1 MAVNQVRFNGDDLI
15 NLRQDSVDEEKLTK
29 GDTAHKKSGVGIEGR
44 ADYYAVKDEVADIS
58 DEDYIPF
65 YDVSEKKKRK
75 SLFSSFISKIK
86 DYFVARQPENKDY
99 TIRNVADAL
108 EIKHHNII
116 ASKTN
121 NNVSSVVY
129 PTMESHLDKDGRI
142 FMRTESVVEPDGRIG
157 WYAYVRNYDEQGNRK
172 GQKGIKFYMDKQG
185 KLTYE
190 VADMDAFRE
199 AIHTL
204 DFKGTPIPDNAD
216 LNDYITAGSY
226 YVSDNG
232 KAATIANMPMGK
244 AWSGKLWVL
253 DTDSNNRVVQMYITN
268 WQGTG
273 HKVHICVRC
282 IDDDGTAQPWCEL
295 APSDAV
301 PNGGYAVATISGSA
315 VTASIDNF
323 SLVNGV
329 MVMIRVESGLPVNA
343 TLNISNTGAK
353 PIWYFR
359 NNPVRSADSIRI
371 ISGAHYITFM
381 YDSVNDVY
389 HIVSFDISSSVVG
402 QSYVAD
408 TSGYVVDNVYFDKNG
423 FVLKH
428 NVANGALMYNYYKN
442 GNWRGD
448 RRLIEEDQSL
458 IYRGVRIPANSNFND
473 YGSIGIYYVVNQA
486 DADTMTNIPDKRSG
500 KLIVMS
506 LTELSS
512 WNMQIYV
519 TNDADGIYRRRQANA
534 GVWHPWVRVANDSE
548 LITHYGQEIPDNA
561 DLNNYKTE
569 GVYNIT
575 SNNRANTILNIPSKL
590 AGKLTVMRIAGSS
603 YATQFYITYAL
614 NNSTDSFNVSQS
626 YNIFYRSYDNYNNDN
641 KWTGW
646 RQLTLDRDLS
656 ALMTATGKNLLPSWT
671 FSTHSYTN
679 NGITYTFNP
688 TTGEITAN
696 GTATK
701 DSACSL
707 AGATINPYDLPAG
720 EYILSGCPSGGSS
733 STYMLDLQLKFSNK
747 DGEKAFY
754 DFGESIRIKLDDYA
768 GSYTTQ
774 NYFIRIVKGTTVNN
788 KVFKP
793 MLRPAFSNDTYR
805 PNDSFHKGNL
815 YIGSCQTAGNVK
827 DKVAC
832 VDGYFK
838 LRKGVTVCV
847 KFVNSNTYNATND
860 NKISLNVNGTG
871 AYNIYY
877 NNAYPNGSSTTVFGF
892 ANRYITYIFDGGSW
906 VWLSQSHDNDTTYSP
921 QSLGSGYGTCSTPNS
936 TSEKAV
942 SLSGYNLVNGGYV
955 SVRFTNAVSANAT
968 MNINSRGAKSIY
980 YNNSAIGNNMIPA
993 GCTALFVYDGTR
1005 YHLLSTDF
1013 ASTSQMSYIQRSQV
1027 VWSSVLGNKY
1037 NTDSWTCNIHRQG
1050 RILIGNLEIATNQG
1064 ANTITFPSYNQTT
1077 DKVFVRFPN
1086 IAYAGYY
1093 ECIVTVGST
1102 TYPAFISSNSTMGS
1116 VITLRTNLTI
1126 TNNSSIRVTFFAF
1139 LK

>member
-44 ADYYAVKDEVADIS
+44 ADYYAVKDEEADIS
-58 DEDYIPF
+58 GEDYIPF

-86 DYFVARQPENKDY
+86 DYFVARQPENKEY

-108 EIKHHNII
+108 EIKHHNVI

-121 NNVSSVVY
+121 NNVSSVIY

-142 FMRTESVVEPDGRIG
+142 FMRTESIVEPNGRIG

-226 YVSDNG
+226 YISDNG

-253 DTDSNNRVVQMYITN
+253 DTDSSNRVVQMYITN

-295 APSDAV
+295 ASSDAV

-329 MVMIRVESGLPVNA
+329 MVMIRVENALPVNA

-353 PIWYFR
+353 PIWYYH
-359 NNPVRSADSIRI
+359 NSPVRVNDGARL
-371 ISGAHYITFM
+371 SGVHYITLM
-381 YDSVNDVY
+381 YDSVNAVY
-389 HIVSFDISSSVVG
+389 HVVSLDIPSTIG
-402 QSYVAD
+402 TQNYVAD
-408 TSGYVVDNVYFDKNG
+408 TSGYIVDNVFLGNNG
-423 FVLKH
+423 FQLKH
-428 NVANGALMYNYYKN
+428 NVANGALMYNYFKN

-448 RRLIEEDQSL
+448 KRLVEQDQSL
-458 IYRGVRIPANSNFND
+458 VY
-473 YGSIGIYYVVNQA
+473 
-486 DADTMTNIPDKRSG
+486 
-500 KLIVMS
+500 
-506 LTELSS
+506 
-512 WNMQIYV
+512 
-519 TNDADGIYRRRQANA
+519 
-534 GVWHPWVRVANDSE
+534 
-548 LITHYGQEIPDNA
+548 YGQEIPDNA

-569 GVYNIT
+569 GIYNVA
-575 SNNRANTILNIPSKL
+575 SNNRANTILNIPTKL

-603 YATQFYITYAL
+603 YAIQTYIAYFAD
-614 NNSTDSFNVSQS
+614 NSTDSFTVSQN
-626 YNIFYRSYDNYNNDN
+626 YDIFYRSYDNYNGNN

-656 ALMTATGKNLLPSWT
+656 ALMTATGKNLLPSW
-671 FSTHSYTN
+671 SYSVHSNTN

-688 TTGEITAN
+688 VTGEITAN
-696 GTATK
+696 GTATEN
-701 DSACSL
+701 SMCTL

-733 STYMLDLQLKFSNK
+733 STYMLDLQVKFSYK

-754 DFGESIRIKLDDYA
+754 DFGEGIKIKIDDYA

-805 PNDSFHKGNL
+805 PNDSFYKGNI
-815 YIGSCQTAGNVK
+815 YIGACPTAGDVK
-827 DKVAC
+827 DKVAT

-892 ANRYITYIFDGGSW
+892 SNRYTTYVFDGGSW

-921 QSLGSGYGTCSTPNS
+921 QSLGSGYGTCSTASS

-955 SVRFTNAVSANAT
+955 SVRFTNAVTRNST
-968 MNINSRGAKSIY
+968 MNINSRGAKPIY
-980 YNNSAIGNNMIPA
+980 YNNSAIGNNIILA
-993 GCTALFVYDGTR
+993 GCTALFIYDGTR
-1005 YHLLSTDF
+1005 YHLLSTDY
-1013 ASTSQMSYIQRSQV
+1013 ASTSQTNYIQRDQV

-1037 NTDSWTCNIHRQG
+1037 NTDSWSCNINRQG
-1050 RILIGNLEIATNQG
+1050 RILIGNFEIATNQG
-1064 ANTITFPSYNQTT
+1064 ANTITFPSYNQTN
-1077 DKVFVRFPN
+1077 DKVFIHFPN

-1126 TNNSSIRVTFFAF
+1126 TNNSNIKVSFFAF
-1139 LK
+1139 LQ

>member
-75 SLFSSFISKIK
+75 SLFSSFVSKIR
-86 DYFVARQPENKDY
+86 DYFVARQPDNKGY
-99 TIRNVADAL
+99 TIRNVSDAL
-108 EIKHHNII
+108 EIKHHNVI
-116 ASKTN
+116 ASKAN
-121 NNVSSVVY
+121 NNVSSVIY

-142 FMRTESVVEPDGRIG
+142 FMRTESIVEPDGRIG

-185 KLTYE
+185 NLTYE

-226 YVSDNG
+226 HVSDNG

-253 DTDSNNRVVQMYITN
+253 DTDSSNRVVQMYITN

-273 HKVHICVRC
+273 HKVHVCVRC

-329 MVMIRVESGLPVNA
+329 MVMIRVESALPVNA

-353 PIWYFR
+353 PIWYYH
-359 NNPVRSADSIRI
+359 NSPVRVNDGARL
-371 ISGAHYITFM
+371 SGVHYITLM
-381 YDSVNDVY
+381 YDSVNAVY
-389 HIVSFDISSSVVG
+389 HVVSLDIPSTIG
-402 QSYVAD
+402 TQNYVAD
-408 TSGYVVDNVYFDKNG
+408 TSGYIVDNVFFGNNG
-423 FVLKH
+423 FQLKH
-428 NVANGALMYNYYKN
+428 NIANGALMYNYVKN

-448 RRLIEEDQSL
+448 RRLVEQDQSL
-458 IYRGVRIPANSNFND
+458 VY
-473 YGSIGIYYVVNQA
+473 
-486 DADTMTNIPDKRSG
+486 
-500 KLIVMS
+500 
-506 LTELSS
+506 
-512 WNMQIYV
+512 
-519 TNDADGIYRRRQANA
+519 
-534 GVWHPWVRVANDSE
+534 
-548 LITHYGQEIPDNA
+548 YGQEIPDNA

-569 GVYNIT
+569 GIYNVA
-575 SNNRANTILNIPSKL
+575 SNNRANTILNIPTKL
-590 AGKLTVMRIAGSS
+590 AGKLTVMRVASSNYAIQTYIA
-603 YATQFYITYAL
+603 YFAD
-614 NNSTDSFNVSQS
+614 NSTDSFTVSQS
-626 YNIFYRSYDNYNNDN
+626 YNIFYRSYDNYNNQN

-656 ALMTATGKNLLPSWT
+656 ALMTATGKNLLPSWSY
-671 FSTHSYTN
+671 STHSNTN

-696 GTATK
+696 GTATEN
-701 DSACSL
+701 SMCTL

-733 STYMLDLQLKFSNK
+733 STYMLDLQVKFSYK

-754 DFGESIRIKLDDYA
+754 DFGEGIRIKLDDYA

-788 KVFKP
+788 KIFKP

-805 PNDSFHKGNL
+805 PNDSFYKGNL
-815 YIGSCQTAGNVK
+815 FIGACETAADVK
-827 DKVAC
+827 DKIAT

-847 KFVNSNTYNATND
+847 KFKNSNSYSATSE
-860 NKISLNVNGTG
+860 NKVTLNVNGTG
-871 AYNIYY
+871 AYNIYF
-877 NNAYPNGSSTTVFGF
+877 NNGNPTGTNRTAFGF
-892 ANRYITYIFDGGSW
+892 SNRFVTYVFDGGSW
-906 VWLSQSHDNDTTYSP
+906 VWQSHGSDDNTTYTP
-921 QSLGSGYGTCSTPNS
+921 QSLGFGYGTCSTAEA
-936 TSEKAV
+936 TAAKV
-942 SLSGYNLVNGGYV
+942 VTLSGYNLVTNGYV
-955 SVRFTNAVSANAT
+955 SVKFTNAVPANAT
-968 MNINSRGAKSIY
+968 MNINSRGAKNIWHRGANIKAY
-980 YNNSAIGNNMIPA
+980 AIHA
-993 GCTALFVYDGTR
+993 GDLATFIYDGTR
-1005 YHLLSTDF
+1005 YHLIGVDRDNALDISYFYNNSAGTPNYATRDSNVLLTQFTYNRRGDIIQVSCQMKF
-1013 ASTSQMSYIQRSQV
+1013 AASKTYSDGA
-1027 VWSSVLGNKY
+1027 VLFDG
-1037 NTDSWTCNIHRQG
+1037 
-1050 RILIGNLEIATNQG
+1050 LPEIAGGWVDVESKGVSFWYSITGLHCRTSLSVN
-1064 ANTITFPSYNQTT
+1064 ANT
-1077 DKVFVRFPN
+1077 VFYMGFTY
-1086 IAYAGYY
+1086 IA
-1093 ECIVTVGST
+1093 
-1102 TYPAFISSNSTMGS
+1102 
-1116 VITLRTNLTI
+1116 R
-1126 TNNSSIRVTFFAF
+1126 
-1139 LK
+1139 

>member
-86 DYFVARQPENKDY
+86 DYFVARQPDDKGY

-108 EIKHHNII
+108 EIKHHNVI

-121 NNVSSVVY
+121 NNVSSVIY

-142 FMRTESVVEPDGRIG
+142 FMRTESIVEPDGRIG
-157 WYAYVRNYDEQGNRK
+157 WFAYVRNYDEQGNRK

-190 VADMDAFRE
+190 IGDMDAFRE

-216 LNDYITAGSY
+216 LNDYVTAGSY

-232 KAATIANMPMGK
+232 KAATIANMPMDK

-253 DTDSNNRVVQMYITN
+253 DTDSSNRVVQMYITN

-273 HKVHICVRC
+273 HKVHVCVRC

-329 MVMIRVESGLPVNA
+329 MVMIRVESALPVNA
-343 TLNISNTGAK
+343 TLNINNTGAK
-353 PIWYFR
+353 PIWYYH
-359 NNPVRSADSIRI
+359 NNTIRVND
-371 ISGAHYITFM
+371 GLRLRGVHYITLM
-381 YDSVNDVY
+381 YDSINDVY
-389 HIVSFDISSSVVG
+389 HVVSFDVSSSVAG
-402 QSYVAD
+402 QNYVAD
-408 TSGYVVDNVYFDKNG
+408 TSGYVVDNVFFGNNG
-423 FVLKH
+423 FQLKH
-428 NVANGALMYNYYKN
+428 NVANGALMYNYVKN

-448 RRLIEEDQSL
+448 KRLVEQDQSL
-458 IYRGVRIPANSNFND
+458 VY
-473 YGSIGIYYVVNQA
+473 
-486 DADTMTNIPDKRSG
+486 
-500 KLIVMS
+500 
-506 LTELSS
+506 
-512 WNMQIYV
+512 
-519 TNDADGIYRRRQANA
+519 
-534 GVWHPWVRVANDSE
+534 
-548 LITHYGQEIPDNA
+548 YGQEIPDNA

-569 GVYNIT
+569 GIYNVA
-575 SNNRANTILNIPSKL
+575 SNNRANTILNIPTKL
-590 AGKLTVMRIAGSS
+590 AGKLTVMRVADSS

-614 NNSTDSFNVSQS
+614 NHSSDSFNVSQS
-626 YNIFYRSYDNYNNDN
+626 YNIFFRSYDNYNIQN
-641 KWTGW
+641 KWTEW
-646 RQLTLDRDLS
+646 RQLSLDRDLS
-656 ALMTATGKNLLPSWT
+656 ALMTATGKNLLPSW
-671 FSTHSYTN
+671 SYGTHSNVN
-679 NGITYTFNP
+679 NGIAYTFNP
-688 TTGEITAN
+688 TTGEITVN
-696 GTATK
+696 GTATA
-701 DSACSL
+701 DSSCVL
-707 AGATINPYDLPAG
+707 AGHSINTYDLPAG

-733 STYMLDLQLKFSNK
+733 STYMLDLQLKFSYK
-747 DGEKAFY
+747 DGESAFY
-754 DFGESIRIKLDDYA
+754 DYGEGKKIKLEDYA

-805 PNDSFHKGNL
+805 PNDTFYKGNI
-815 YIGSCQTAGNVK
+815 YIGACETAADVK
-827 DKVAC
+827 DKVAT

-847 KFVNSNTYNATND
+847 KFKNSNSYSATSE
-860 NKISLNVNGTG
+860 NKVTLNVNGTG

-877 NNAYPNGSSTTVFGF
+877 NNAYPTGTNNTAFGYS
-892 ANRYITYIFDGGSW
+892 NRYVTYVFDGGSW
-906 VWLSQSHDNDTTYSP
+906 VWQSHGSDDNTTYTP
-921 QSLGSGYGTCSTPNS
+921 QSLGSGYGTCSTAEA
-936 TSEKAV
+936 TSAKV
-942 SLSGYNLVNGGYV
+942 VTLSGYNLVTNGYV
-955 SVRFTNAVSANAT
+955 SVKFTNAVPANAT
-968 MNINSRGAKSIY
+968 MNINSKGAKNIWHRGANIKAY
-980 YNNSAIGNNMIPA
+980 AIHA
-993 GCTALFVYDGTR
+993 GDLATFIYDGTR
-1005 YHLLSTDF
+1005 YHLIGVDRDNALDISYFYDNAAGTPNYATRDSNVLLTQLTYVRRGDIVQVTCIMKFSASKTYSGGAVLFGGLPANPNGWVNVEAGGVSFWYSYTGLHCRKSLSVT
-1013 ASTSQMSYIQRSQV
+1013 
-1027 VWSSVLGNKY
+1027 
-1037 NTDSWTCNIHRQG
+1037 
-1050 RILIGNLEIATNQG
+1050 
-1064 ANTITFPSYNQTT
+1064 ANTTFYIGFT
-1077 DKVFVRFPN
+1077 F
-1086 IAYAGYY
+1086 IA
-1093 ECIVTVGST
+1093 
-1102 TYPAFISSNSTMGS
+1102 
-1116 VITLRTNLTI
+1116 R
-1126 TNNSSIRVTFFAF
+1126 
-1139 LK
+1139 

>member
-29 GDTAHKKSGVGIEGR
+29 GDTAHKKSGVGIEGK
-44 ADYYAVKDEVADIS
+44 ADYYAVKDEVAGIS
-58 DEDYIPF
+58 GEDYIPF

-75 SLFSSFISKIK
+75 SLFSSFISKVK
-86 DYFVARQPENKDY
+86 DYFVARQPDNKGY

-108 EIKHHNII
+108 EIKHHNVI

-121 NNVSSVVY
+121 NNVSSVIY

-226 YVSDNG
+226 YISDNG

-253 DTDSNNRVVQMYITN
+253 DTDSSNRVVQMYITN

-329 MVMIRVESGLPVNA
+329 MVMIRVENALPVNA

-353 PIWYFR
+353 PIWYYR
-359 NNPVRSADSIRI
+359 NNPVRSGDNIRI
-371 ISGAHYITFM
+371 ITGVHYITLM

-389 HIVSFDISSSVVG
+389 HVVSFDISSSVTG
-402 QSYVAD
+402 QNYVAN
-408 TSGYVVDNVYFDKNG
+408 TSGYVVDNVFFDNNG

-428 NVANGALMYNYYKN
+428 NIANGALMYNYYKN

-448 RRLIEEDQSL
+448 KRLIEEDQSL

-486 DADTMTNIPDKRSG
+486 DADSMTNIPEKKSG
-500 KLIVMS
+500 KLIVMT
-506 LTELSS
+506 LTETSS

-519 TNDADGIYRRRQANA
+519 TNNADSIYRRRQNNA
-534 GVWHPWVRVANDSE
+534 GTWNPWVRVANDR
-548 LITHYGQEIPDNA
+548 D
-561 DLNNYKTE
+561 
-569 GVYNIT
+569 
-575 SNNRANTILNIPSKL
+575 
-590 AGKLTVMRIAGSS
+590 SS
-603 YATQFYITYAL
+603 
-614 NNSTDSFNVSQS
+614 S
-626 YNIFYRSYDNYNNDN
+626 
-641 KWTGW
+641 
-646 RQLTLDRDLS
+646 
-656 ALMTATGKNLLPSWT
+656 LMTATGKNLLPSW
-671 FSTHSYTN
+671 SYGYPSHTT
-679 NGITYTFNP
+679 NGITFTFNP
-688 TTGEITAN
+688 ATGEITVN
-696 GTATK
+696 GTAT
-701 DSACSL
+701 DLAHCVL
-707 AGATINPYDLPAG
+707 AGSTMNPYDLPEG
-720 EYILSGCPSGGSS
+720 EYTLSGCPSGGSAS
-733 STYMLDLQLKFSNK
+733 SYMLKLQAASSPNSSILNFDDYGNSVRFVINEHVSSYPNI
-747 DGEKAFY
+747 GTNY
-754 DFGESIRIKLDDYA
+754 YIRIAK
-768 GSYTTQ
+768 GYTA
-774 NYFIRIVKGTTVNN
+774 NN
-788 KVFKP
+788 LVFKP
-793 MLRPAFSNDTYR
+793 MLRPAFSSDTYV

-815 YIGSCQTAGNVK
+815 YIGNCYTAGDVK
-827 DKVAC
+827 DKVAT

-847 KFVNSNTYNATND
+847 KFVNSNTYSATSE
-860 NKISLNVNGTG
+860 NKVTLNVNGTG
-871 AYNIYY
+871 AYNIYF
-877 NNAYPNGSSTTVFGF
+877 NNGNPTGTNRTAFGYS
-892 ANRYITYIFDGGSW
+892 NRFVTYVFDGGSW
-906 VWLSQSHDNDTTYSP
+906 VWQSHGSDDNTTYTP
-921 QSLGSGYGTCSTPNS
+921 QSLGFGYGTCSTAEA
-936 TSEKAV
+936 TAAKV
-942 SLSGYNLVNGGYV
+942 VTLSGYNLVTNGYV
-955 SVRFTNAVSANAT
+955 SVKFTNAVPANAT
-968 MNINSRGAKSIY
+968 MNINSKGAKNIWHRGANIKAY
-980 YNNSAIGNNMIPA
+980 AIKA
-993 GCTALFVYDGTR
+993 GDLATFIYDGTR
-1005 YHLLSTDF
+1005 YHLIGVDRDNALDISYSYDNSAGTPNYATRDSNVLLTQLTYVRRGDIVQVACVMKFSASKTYSGGAVLFGGLPANPNGWVNVEAGGVSFWYSSTGLHCRHSLSVT
-1013 ASTSQMSYIQRSQV
+1013 
-1027 VWSSVLGNKY
+1027 
-1037 NTDSWTCNIHRQG
+1037 
-1050 RILIGNLEIATNQG
+1050 
-1064 ANTITFPSYNQTT
+1064 ANTTFYIGFT
-1077 DKVFVRFPN
+1077 F
-1086 IAYAGYY
+1086 IA
-1093 ECIVTVGST
+1093 
-1102 TYPAFISSNSTMGS
+1102 
-1116 VITLRTNLTI
+1116 R
-1126 TNNSSIRVTFFAF
+1126 
-1139 LK
+1139 

>member
-58 DEDYIPF
+58 GEDYIPF

-75 SLFSSFISKIK
+75 SLFSSFISKVK
-86 DYFVARQPENKDY
+86 DYFVARQPDNKGY
-99 TIRNVADAL
+99 TIRNVSDAL
-108 EIKHHNII
+108 EIKHHNID

-121 NNVSSVVY
+121 NNVSSVIY

-142 FMRTESVVEPDGRIG
+142 FMRTESIVEPSGRIG

-185 KLTYE
+185 NLTYE

-199 AIHTL
+199 AIRTL
-204 DFKGTPIPDNAD
+204 DNRGTPIPDNAD

-226 YVSDNG
+226 YISDNG

-253 DTDSNNRVVQMYITN
+253 DTDSSNRVVQMYITN

-295 APSDAV
+295 APSDTV

-329 MVMIRVESGLPVNA
+329 MVMIRVESALPVNA
-343 TLNISNTGAK
+343 TLNINSTGAK
-353 PIWYFR
+353 PIWYYH
-359 NNPVRSADSIRI
+359 NNPVRVNDGLRL
-371 ISGAHYITFM
+371 GGVHYITLM
-381 YDSVNDVY
+381 YDSINDAY
-389 HIVSFDISSSVVG
+389 HVVSFDISSNVAG
-402 QSYVAD
+402 QNYVAD
-408 TSGYVVDNVYFDKNG
+408 TSGYVVDNVFFGNNG
-423 FVLKH
+423 FQLKH
-428 NVANGALMYNYYKN
+428 NVANGALMYNYVKN

-473 YGSIGIYYVVNQA
+473 YGSIGIYYVLNQA

-519 TNDADGIYRRRQANA
+519 TNNADGIYRRRQANA
-534 GVWHPWVRVANDSE
+534 GAWQPWVRVANDR
-548 LITHYGQEIPDNA
+548 D
-561 DLNNYKTE
+561 
-569 GVYNIT
+569 
-575 SNNRANTILNIPSKL
+575 
-590 AGKLTVMRIAGSS
+590 SS
-603 YATQFYITYAL
+603 
-614 NNSTDSFNVSQS
+614 S
-626 YNIFYRSYDNYNNDN
+626 
-641 KWTGW
+641 
-646 RQLTLDRDLS
+646 
-656 ALMTATGKNLLPSWT
+656 LMTATGKNLLPSW
-671 FSTHSYTN
+671 SYGYPSHAT
-679 NGITYTFNP
+679 NGITFTFKP
-688 TTGEITAN
+688 ATGEITVN
-696 GTATK
+696 GTAT
-701 DSACSL
+701 DLAHCVL
-707 AGATINPYDLPAG
+707 AGSTMNPYDLPEG
-720 EYILSGCPSGGSS
+720 EYILSGCPSGGSAS
-733 STYMLDLQLKFSNK
+733 SYMLKLQAASSPNSSILNFDDYGNSVRFVINEHVSSYPNI
-747 DGEKAFY
+747 GTNY
-754 DFGESIRIKLDDYA
+754 YIRIAK
-768 GSYTTQ
+768 GYTA
-774 NYFIRIVKGTTVNN
+774 NN
-788 KVFKP
+788 LVFKP
-793 MLRPAFSNDTYR
+793 MLRPAFSSDTYV
-805 PNDSFHKGNL
+805 PNDSFYKGNL
-815 YIGSCQTAGNVK
+815 YIGNCYTAGDVK
-827 DKVAC
+827 DKVAT

-847 KFVNSNTYNATND
+847 KFKNSNTYNATND
-860 NKISLNVNGTG
+860 NKITLNVNGTG

-877 NNAYPNGSSTTVFGF
+877 NNASPNGSSTTVFGF
-892 ANRYITYIFDGGSW
+892 SNRYITYVFDGGSW
-906 VWLSQSHDNDTTYSP
+906 VWQSQSHDNDTTYSP
-921 QSLGSGYGTCSTPNS
+921 QSLGSGYGTCSTPTS

-955 SVRFTNAVSANAT
+955 SVRFTNTVSANAT

-1005 YHLLSTDF
+1005 YHLLSTDYG
-1013 ASTSQMSYIQRSQV
+1013 SVSQKYYIQRDQV

-1037 NTDSWTCNIHRQG
+1037 NTGSWSCGIQRQG
-1050 RILIGNLEIATNQG
+1050 RIVIGSMEIATNQG
-1064 ANTITFPSYNQTT
+1064 ANTITFPSYNGGN
-1077 DKVFVRFPN
+1077 DKVFIHFPS
-1086 IAYAGYY
+1086 IPLAGYY
-1093 ECIVTVGST
+1093 ECIVTVGAT
-1102 TYPAFISSNSTMGS
+1102 TYPAFISTDSTMGT
-1116 VITLRTNLTI
+1116 VIALRTNLTI
-1126 TNNSSIRVTFFAF
+1126 TNNSNIKVSFFAF
-1139 LK
+1139 LN

>member
-29 GDTAHKKSGVGIEGR
+29 GDTAHKKSGVGIEGK

-86 DYFVARQPENKDY
+86 DSFVARQPDNKGY
-99 TIRNVADAL
+99 TIRNVSDAL
-108 EIKHHNII
+108 EIRHHNVD

-121 NNVSSVVY
+121 NNVSSVIY

-142 FMRTESVVEPDGRIG
+142 FMRTESIVEPNGRIG
-157 WYAYVRNYDEQGNRK
+157 WHAYVRNYDEQGNRL
-172 GQKGIKFYMDKQG
+172 GQKGIKFFMDKQG

-204 DFKGTPIPDNAD
+204 DFKGTSIPNNAD
-216 LNDYITAGSY
+216 LNDYVTAGSY

-253 DTDSNNRVVQMYITN
+253 DTDSSNRVVQMYITN

-273 HKVHICVRC
+273 HKAHVCVRC
-282 IDDDGTAQPWCEL
+282 IDDDGIAQPWCEL
-295 APSDAV
+295 APTDTV
-301 PNGGYAVATISGSA
+301 PNGGYTTATISGSA

-329 MVMIRVESGLPVNA
+329 TVMIRVEGALPVNA
-343 TLNISNTGAK
+343 TLNINNTGAK
-353 PIWYFR
+353 PIWYYR
-359 NNPVRSADSIRI
+359 NNPVRSGDIIRI
-371 ISGAHYITFM
+371 LTGVHYITLM
-381 YDSVNDVY
+381 YDSVNGVY
-389 HIVSFDISSSVVG
+389 HVVSFDISSSVTG
-402 QSYVAD
+402 QNYVAD
-408 TSGYVVDNVYFDKNG
+408 TSGYVVDNVFFDNNG

-458 IYRGVRIPANSNFND
+458 IYRGVRIPANSNFNN
-473 YGSIGIYYVVNQA
+473 YGSIGIYYVLNQA

-500 KLIVMS
+500 KLIVMT
-506 LTELSS
+506 LTETSS

-519 TNDADGIYRRRQANA
+519 TNNADGIYRRRQANA
-534 GVWHPWVRVANDSE
+534 GVWQPWVRVANDSE

-569 GVYNIT
+569 GVYNIAT
-575 SNNRANTILNIPSKL
+575 NDRANTILNIPTKL
-590 AGKLTVMRIAGSS
+590 AGKLTVMRIAGSL
-603 YATQFYITYAL
+603 YASQFYIVYDA
-614 NNSTDSFNVSQS
+614 NNPNDSFTASRS
-626 YNIFYRSYDNYNNDN
+626 YNIFYRTYDNYNNDN
-641 KWTGW
+641 RWTTW

-656 ALMTATGKNLLPSWT
+656 ALMTATGKNLLPSW
-671 FSTHSYTN
+671 SYSVHSIVS

-696 GTATK
+696 GTATA
-701 DSACSL
+701 DSSCTL
-707 AGATINPYDLPAG
+707 AGASAIMNPYDLPAG

-733 STYMLDLQLKFSNK
+733 STYMLNLQLKFSYK
-747 DGEKAFY
+747 DGEKAFCDY
-754 DFGESIRIKLDDYA
+754 GEGIRIKLDDYA

-774 NYFIRIVKGTTVNN
+774 NYFIKIVKGTTVNN

-805 PNDSFHKGNL
+805 PNDSSHKGNL
-815 YIGSCQTAGNVK
+815 YIGSCETAGDVK
-827 DKVAC
+827 DKVAT

-847 KFVNSNTYNATND
+847 KFVNSNTYNATSD
-860 NKISLNVNGTG
+860 NKVTLNVNGTG

-877 NNAYPNGSSTTVFGF
+877 NNGYPTGTSNNAFGY
-892 ANRYITYIFDGGSW
+892 ANRCVTYVFDGGSW
-906 VWLSQSHDNDTTYSP
+906 VWQSHGTDNNTTYTP
-921 QSLGSGYGTCSTPNS
+921 QSLGFGYGTCSTAEA
-936 TSEKAV
+936 TVAKV
-942 SLSGYNLVNGGYV
+942 VTLSGYSLVTNGYV
-955 SVRFTNAVSANAT
+955 SVKFTNAVPANAT
-968 MNINSRGAKSIY
+968 MNINSRGAKNIWHRGANIKAY
-980 YNNSAIGNNMIPA
+980 AIHA
-993 GCTALFVYDGTR
+993 GDLATFIYDGTR
-1005 YHLLSTDF
+1005 YHLIGVDRDNALDISYEYNNAAGTPNYATRDSNVLLTQLTYVRRGDIVQVACVMKFSAAKTYSGGAVLFSGLPANPSGWVNVEASGVSFWYSSTGLHCRNSLSVT
-1013 ASTSQMSYIQRSQV
+1013 
-1027 VWSSVLGNKY
+1027 
-1037 NTDSWTCNIHRQG
+1037 
-1050 RILIGNLEIATNQG
+1050 
-1064 ANTITFPSYNQTT
+1064 ANTTFYIGFT
-1077 DKVFVRFPN
+1077 F
-1086 IAYAGYY
+1086 IA
-1093 ECIVTVGST
+1093 
-1102 TYPAFISSNSTMGS
+1102 
-1116 VITLRTNLTI
+1116 R
-1126 TNNSSIRVTFFAF
+1126 
-1139 LK
+1139 

>member
-1 MAVNQVRFNGDDLI
+1 MAVNQVRFNGNDLI

-44 ADYYAVKDEVADIS
+44 ADYYAVKDEEADIS
-58 DEDYIPF
+58 GEDYIPF

-75 SLFSSFISKIK
+75 SLFSSFISKVK
-86 DYFVARQPENKDY
+86 DYFVARQPDNKGY

-108 EIKHHNII
+108 EIKHHNVI

-121 NNVSSVVY
+121 NNVSSVIY

-142 FMRTESVVEPDGRIG
+142 FMRTESIVEPNGRIG

-232 KAATIANMPMGK
+232 KAATLANMPMGK

-253 DTDSNNRVVQMYITN
+253 DTDSSNRVVQMYITN

-273 HKVHICVRC
+273 HKVHVCVRC

-295 APSDAV
+295 TPSDAV
-301 PNGGYAVATISGSA
+301 PNGGYAVATISGTA

-329 MVMIRVESGLPVNA
+329 MVMIRVESALPVNA
-343 TLNISNTGAK
+343 TLNINNTGAK
-353 PIWYFR
+353 TIWYFR
-359 NNPVRSADSIRI
+359 NNPVRSADNIRI
-371 ISGAHYITFM
+371 ISGAHYITLM

-402 QSYVAD
+402 QNYVAD

-519 TNDADGIYRRRQANA
+519 TNNADGIYRRRQNNA
-534 GVWHPWVRVANDSE
+534 GTWNPWVRVAND
-548 LITHYGQEIPDNA
+548 GD
-561 DLNNYKTE
+561 
-569 GVYNIT
+569 
-575 SNNRANTILNIPSKL
+575 
-590 AGKLTVMRIAGSS
+590 SS
-603 YATQFYITYAL
+603 
-614 NNSTDSFNVSQS
+614 S
-626 YNIFYRSYDNYNNDN
+626 
-641 KWTGW
+641 
-646 RQLTLDRDLS
+646 
-656 ALMTATGKNLLPSWT
+656 LMTATGKNLLPSW
-671 FSTHSYTN
+671 SYGYSSHTT
-679 NGITYTFNP
+679 NGITFTFNP
-688 TTGEITAN
+688 ATGEITVN
-696 GTATK
+696 GTAT
-701 DSACSL
+701 DLTHCVL
-707 AGATINPYDLPAG
+707 AGSTMNPYDLPEG
-720 EYILSGCPSGGSS
+720 EYILSGCPSGGSAS
-733 STYMLDLQLKFSNK
+733 SYMLKLQAASSPNSSILNFDDYGNSVRFVINEHVSSYPNI
-747 DGEKAFY
+747 GTNY
-754 DFGESIRIKLDDYA
+754 YIRIAK
-768 GSYTTQ
+768 GYTA
-774 NYFIRIVKGTTVNN
+774 NN
-788 KVFKP
+788 LVFKP
-793 MLRPAFSNDTYR
+793 MLRPAFSSDTYV

-815 YIGSCQTAGNVK
+815 YIGNCYTAGDVK
-827 DKVAC
+827 DKVAT

-847 KFVNSNTYNATND
+847 KFVNSNTYSATSE
-860 NKISLNVNGTG
+860 NKVTLNVNGTG
-871 AYNIYY
+871 AYNIYF
-877 NNAYPNGSSTTVFGF
+877 NNGNPTGTNRTAFGSS
-892 ANRYITYIFDGGSW
+892 NRYVTYVFDGGSW
-906 VWLSQSHDNDTTYSP
+906 VWQSHGSDDNTTYTP
-921 QSLGSGYGTCSTPNS
+921 QSLGFGYGTCSTAEA
-936 TSEKAV
+936 TAAKV
-942 SLSGYNLVNGGYV
+942 VTLSGYNLVTNGYV
-955 SVRFTNAVSANAT
+955 SVKFSYNVPANST
-968 MNINSRGAKSIY
+968 LNINSRGAKSIRFR
-980 YNNSAIGNNMIPA
+980 SANITSNVIRA
-993 GCTALFVYDGTR
+993 GDIATFIYDGTYYVLVSVDR
-1005 YHLLSTDF
+1005 TNNNIEGIVAVSNL
-1013 ASTSQMSYIQRSQV
+1013 
-1027 VWSSVLGNKY
+1027 VWNSNISVSGVSVSSVLLNNNLLDFTLQCNVTNTYTLPANNNLFTINNMQLRNAMYNNELLNIKDTQQFWVYTNNDNNK
-1037 NTDSWTCNIHRQG
+1037 
-1050 RILIGNLEIATNQG
+1050 L
-1064 ANTITFPSYNQTT
+1064 
-1077 DKVFVRFPN
+1077 VVRP
-1086 IAYAGYY
+1086 
-1093 ECIVTVGST
+1093 
-1102 TYPAFISSNSTMGS
+1102 
-1116 VITLRTNLTI
+1116 RTNISLTA
-1126 TNNSSIRVTFFAF
+1126 NSSLRLHMLIYVNVV
-1139 LK
+1139 

>member
-29 GDTAHKKSGVGIEGR
+29 GDTAHKKSGVGIEGK

-58 DEDYIPF
+58 SEDYIPF

-75 SLFSSFISKIK
+75 SLFSSFISKIR
-86 DYFVARQPENKDY
+86 DYFVARQPDDKGY
-99 TIRNVADAL
+99 TIRNASDAL
-108 EIKHHNII
+108 VIKHHNII
-116 ASKTN
+116 ASKAN
-121 NNVSSVVY
+121 NNVSSVIY
-129 PTMESHLDKDGRI
+129 PTMECHLDKDERI
-142 FMRTESVVEPDGRIG
+142 FMRTESIVEPDGRIG

-204 DFKGTPIPDNAD
+204 DNRGTSIPNNAD
-216 LNDYITAGSY
+216 LNDYVTAGSY

-253 DTDSNNRVVQMYITN
+253 DTDSSARVIQMYITN
-268 WQGTG
+268 WQDG
-273 HKVHICVRC
+273 HRVHLFARS
-282 IDDDGTAQPWCEL
+282 IDSDGTTQPWTEFTTND
-295 APSDAV
+295 SV
-301 PNGGYAVATISGSA
+301 PYGGYAVATISGTA
-315 VTASIDNF
+315 VTANIDDF
-323 SLVNGV
+323 SLKNGV

-343 TLNISNTGAK
+343 TLNINNTGAK
-353 PIWYFR
+353 PIWYYH
-359 NNPVRSADSIRI
+359 NSPVRSSDALRL
-371 ISGAHYITFM
+371 SGVHYITLM
-381 YDSVNDVY
+381 YDSVNAVY
-389 HIVSFDISSSVVG
+389 HVVSFDVSSNVAG
-402 QSYVAD
+402 QDYVAD
-408 TSGYVVDNVYFDKNG
+408 TSGYVVNNAFFGNNA
-423 FVLKH
+423 FQLKH
-428 NVANGALMYNYYKN
+428 NVANGYLMYNYFKN
-442 GNWRGD
+442 GVWRGD
-448 RRLIEEDQSL
+448 KRLIEEDQSL
-458 IYRGVRIPANSNFND
+458 IYRGVRIPANSNFNN
-473 YGSIGIYYVVNQA
+473 YGSIGIYYVLNQA
-486 DADTMTNIPDKRSG
+486 DADSMTNIPEKKSG
-500 KLIVMS
+500 KLIVMT
-506 LTELSS
+506 LTETSS

-519 TNDADGIYRRRQANA
+519 TNNADSIYRRRQNNA
-534 GVWHPWVRVANDSE
+534 GTWNSWVRVANDSE

-569 GVYNIT
+569 GVYNIA
-575 SNNRANTILNIPSKL
+575 SNNRANTILNIPTKL
-590 AGKLTVMRIAGSS
+590 AGKLTVMRIAGSL
-603 YATQFYITYAL
+603 YASQFYITFAAD
-614 NNSTDSFNVSQS
+614 NSSDSFTVSQS
-626 YNIFYRSYDNYNNDN
+626 YNVFYRTYDNYNGAD

-656 ALMTATGKNLLPSWT
+656 ALMTATGKNLLPSW
-671 FSTHSYTN
+671 SYSVHSWAN

-696 GTATK
+696 GTATA
-701 DSACSL
+701 DSSCTL

-733 STYMLDLQLKFSNK
+733 STYMLDLQLKFSYK

-754 DFGESIRIKLDDYA
+754 DFGEGIKVKLDDYA

-805 PNDSFHKGNL
+805 PNDSFYKGNI
-815 YIGSCQTAGNVK
+815 YVGACPTAGNVK
-827 DKVAC
+827 DKVAT

-892 ANRYITYIFDGGSW
+892 SNRYTTYVFDGGSW
-906 VWLSQSHDNDTTYSP
+906 VWLSQSHDNDTTYTP

-955 SVRFTNAVSANAT
+955 SVRFTNTVSANAT
-968 MNINSRGAKSIY
+968 MNINSRGAKQIY

-1005 YHLLSTDF
+1005 YHLLSTDY
-1013 ASTSQMSYIQRSQV
+1013 ASTSQMYYIQRSQV
-1027 VWSSVLGNKY
+1027 VWSSVIGNKY
-1037 NTDSWTCNIHRQG
+1037 NTDSWSCNIQRQG
-1050 RILIGNLEIATNQG
+1050 RIVIGGLEIATTQG
-1064 ANTITFPSYNQTT
+1064 ANTITFPSYNQTN
-1077 DKVFVRFPN
+1077 DKVFIHFPS
-1086 IAYAGYY
+1086 IPIAGYY
-1093 ECIVTVGST
+1093 ECIVTVGAT
-1102 TYPAFISSNSTMGS
+1102 TYPAFISVDSTSGT
-1116 VITLRTNLTI
+1116 VIVLRTNLTI
-1126 TNNSSIRVTFFAF
+1126 TNNSNIKVTFFAF

>member
-29 GDTAHKKSGVGIEGR
+29 GDTAHKKSGVGIEGK

-86 DYFVARQPENKDY
+86 DIFVARQPDNKEY
-99 TIRNVADAL
+99 TIRNVSDAL

-121 NNVSSVVY
+121 NNVSSVIY

-142 FMRTESVVEPDGRIG
+142 FMRTESIVEPDGRIG

-204 DFKGTPIPDNAD
+204 DFKGTSIPDNAD
-216 LNDYITAGSY
+216 LNDYVTAGSY

-253 DTDSNNRVVQMYITN
+253 DTDSSARVIQMYITN
-268 WQGTG
+268 WQDG
-273 HKVHICVRC
+273 HRVHLFARS
-282 IDDDGTAQPWCEL
+282 IDSDGTTQPWTEFTTND
-295 APSDAV
+295 SV
-301 PNGGYAVATISGSA
+301 PYGGYAVATISGTA
-315 VTASIDNF
+315 VTANIDDF
-323 SLVNGV
+323 SLKNGV

-343 TLNISNTGAK
+343 TLNINNTGAK
-353 PIWYFR
+353 PIWYYH
-359 NNPVRSADSIRI
+359 NSPVRYGDNVRLL
-371 ISGAHYITFM
+371 GGVHYVALM

-389 HIVSFDISSSVVG
+389 HIVSFDITPVLET
-402 QSYVAD
+402 QNYIAN
-408 TSGYVVDNVYFDKNG
+408 TSGNIVNSNFFDSNG
-423 FVLKH
+423 FQLKH
-428 NVANGALMYNYYKN
+428 NVASGALMYNYFKN
-442 GNWRGD
+442 GEWRGD

-458 IYRGVRIPANSNFND
+458 IYRGVRIPANSNFNN
-473 YGSIGIYYVVNQA
+473 YGSIGIYYVLNQA
-486 DADTMTNIPDKRSG
+486 DADSMTNIPEKKSG
-500 KLIVMS
+500 KLIVMT
-506 LTELSS
+506 LTETSS

-519 TNDADGIYRRRQANA
+519 TNNADSIYRRRQNNA
-534 GVWHPWVRVANDSE
+534 GDWKPWVRVANDSE

-575 SNNRANTILNIPSKL
+575 SNNRANTILNIPTKL
-590 AGKLTVMRIAGSS
+590 AGKLTVMRIAGSL
-603 YATQFYITYAL
+603 YATQFYITYAAD
-614 NNSTDSFNVSQS
+614 NSADSFTVAQS
-626 YNIFYRSYDNYNNDN
+626 YNIFYRTYDNYNGAD

-656 ALMTATGKNLLPSWT
+656 ALMTATGKNLLPSW
-671 FSTHSYTN
+671 SYSVHSWAN

-688 TTGEITAN
+688 TTGEITVN
-696 GTATK
+696 GTATEN
-701 DSACSL
+701 SMCSL
-707 AGATINPYDLPAG
+707 AGATLNPYDLPAG

-733 STYMLDLQLKFSNK
+733 STYMLDLQLKFSYK

-754 DFGESIRIKLDDYA
+754 DFGEGIKIKLDDYA

-805 PNDSFHKGNL
+805 PNDSFYKGNL
-815 YIGSCQTAGNVK
+815 YIGSCQTAGDVK
-827 DKVAC
+827 DKVAT

-847 KFVNSNTYNATND
+847 KFANSNTYNATSD
-860 NKISLNVNGTG
+860 NKVTLNVNGTG

-877 NNAYPNGSSTTVFGF
+877 NTSNPTGTNGTAFGSS
-892 ANRYITYIFDGGSW
+892 NRYVTYVFDGGSW
-906 VWLSQSHDNDTTYSP
+906 VWQSHGLDNNTTYTP
-921 QSLGSGYGTCSTPNS
+921 QSLGFGYGTCSTAEA
-936 TSEKAV
+936 TAAKV
-942 SLSGYNLVNGGYV
+942 VTLSGYNLVTNGYV
-955 SVRFTNAVSANAT
+955 SVKFTNAVPANAT
-968 MNINSRGAKSIY
+968 MNINSRGAKNIWY
-980 YNNSAIGNNMIPA
+980 RGANIKAYAIHA
-993 GCTALFVYDGTR
+993 GDLATFIYDGTR
-1005 YHLLSTDF
+1005 YHLIGVDRDNALDISYSYDNAAGTPNYATRDSNVLLTQFTYVRRGDIVQVACIMKFSAAKTYSGGTVLFGGLPANPVGWVNVEAGGVSFWYSSTGLHCRNSLSVT
-1013 ASTSQMSYIQRSQV
+1013 
-1027 VWSSVLGNKY
+1027 
-1037 NTDSWTCNIHRQG
+1037 
-1050 RILIGNLEIATNQG
+1050 TN
-1064 ANTITFPSYNQTT
+1064 
-1077 DKVFVRFPN
+1077 
-1086 IAYAGYY
+1086 
-1093 ECIVTVGST
+1093 
-1102 TYPAFISSNSTMGS
+1102 
-1116 VITLRTNLTI
+1116 
-1126 TNNSSIRVTFFAF
+1126 TFFHIGLTYIAR
-1139 LK
+1139 

>member
-29 GDTAHKKSGVGIEGR
+29 GDTAHKKSGVGIEGK

-58 DEDYIPF
+58 GEDYIPF

-75 SLFSSFISKIK
+75 SLFSSFISKVK
-86 DYFVARQPENKDY
+86 DYFVARQPDDKGY

-108 EIKHHNII
+108 EIKHHNVD

-121 NNVSSVVY
+121 NNVSSVIY

-142 FMRTESVVEPDGRIG
+142 FMRTESIVTSDGRIG
-157 WYAYVRNYDEQGNRK
+157 WHAYVRNYDEQGNRQ
-172 GQKGIKFYMDKQG
+172 GQKGIRFFMDKQG
-185 KLTYE
+185 NLTYE
-190 VADMDAFRE
+190 VSDMDAFRE

-204 DFKGTPIPDNAD
+204 DNRGTPIPNNAD
-216 LNDYITAGSY
+216 LNDYVTAGSY
-226 YVSDNG
+226 YISDNG

-253 DTDSNNRVVQMYITN
+253 DTDSSNRVVQMYITN

-273 HKVHICVRC
+273 HRVHVCVRC

-295 APSDAV
+295 APSDTV
-301 PNGGYAVATISGSA
+301 PNGGYAVATISGTA

-329 MVMIRVESGLPVNA
+329 MVMIRVESALPVNA
-343 TLNISNTGAK
+343 TLNINSTGAK
-353 PIWYFR
+353 PIWYYH
-359 NNPVRSADSIRI
+359 NNPVRSADSIRF

-389 HIVSFDISSSVVG
+389 HVVSFDISSSVMG
-402 QSYVAD
+402 QNYVAD
-408 TSGYVVDNVYFDKNG
+408 TSGYVVDNVFFDKNG

-448 RRLIEEDQSL
+448 RRLVEQDQSL
-458 IYRGVRIPANSNFND
+458 VY
-473 YGSIGIYYVVNQA
+473 
-486 DADTMTNIPDKRSG
+486 
-500 KLIVMS
+500 
-506 LTELSS
+506 
-512 WNMQIYV
+512 
-519 TNDADGIYRRRQANA
+519 
-534 GVWHPWVRVANDSE
+534 
-548 LITHYGQEIPDNA
+548 YGQEIPDNA
-561 DLNNYKTE
+561 DLNDYKTE
-569 GVYNIT
+569 GIYNVA
-575 SNNRANTILNIPSKL
+575 SNNRANTILNIPTKL

-603 YATQFYITYAL
+603 YAMQTYIAYMTD
-614 NNSTDSFNVSQS
+614 NSADSFVVSQN
-626 YNIFYRSYDNYNNDN
+626 YDIFYRSYDNYRENN

-656 ALMTATGKNLLPSWT
+656 ALMTATGKNLLPSW
-671 FSTHSYTN
+671 SYVISSAVI

-688 TTGEITAN
+688 TTGEITTN
-696 GTATK
+696 GTATA
-701 DSACSL
+701 DSHCVL
-707 AGATINPYDLPAG
+707 AGYPINPYDLPAG

-733 STYMLDLQLKFSNK
+733 STYMLDLQLKFSYK

-754 DFGESIRIKLDDYA
+754 DYGEGKKIKLEDYA

-774 NYFIRIVKGTTVNN
+774 SYFIRIVKGTTVNN

-805 PNDSFHKGNL
+805 PNDSFYKGNI
-815 YIGSCQTAGNVK
+815 YIGTCETAGDVK
-827 DKVAC
+827 DKVAT

-838 LRKGVTVCV
+838 LRKGVTVCI
-847 KFVNSNTYNATND
+847 KFKNSNSYSATSE
-860 NKISLNVNGTG
+860 NKVTLNVNGTG
-871 AYNIYY
+871 AYNIYF
-877 NNAYPNGSSTTVFGF
+877 NNGNPTGTNRTAFGY
-892 ANRYITYIFDGGSW
+892 ANRFVTYVFDGGSW
-906 VWLSQSHDNDTTYSP
+906 AWQSHGSDDNTTYTP
-921 QSLGSGYGTCSTPNS
+921 QSLGSGYGTCSTPTS

-955 SVRFTNAVSANAT
+955 SVRFTNTVSANAT
-968 MNINSRGAKSIY
+968 MNINSRGAKAIY
-980 YNNSAIGNNMIPA
+980 YNNTAIGNNMIPA
-993 GCTALFVYDGTR
+993 GCTALFIYDGTR
-1005 YHLLSTDF
+1005 YHLLSTDY
-1013 ASTSQMSYIQRSQV
+1013 ASVSQKYYIQRDQV

-1037 NTDSWTCNIHRQG
+1037 NTDSWSCNIQRQG
-1050 RILIGNLEIATNQG
+1050 RIVIGSLEIATTQG
-1064 ANTITFPSYNQTT
+1064 ANTITFPSYNQTN
-1077 DKVFVRFPN
+1077 DKVFIHFPS
-1086 IAYAGYY
+1086 IPIAGYY
-1093 ECIVTVGST
+1093 ECIVTAGAT
-1102 TYPAFISSNSTMGS
+1102 TYPAFISVTSTMGT

-1126 TNNSSIRVTFFAF
+1126 TNNSNIKVTFFAF
-1139 LK
+1139 LQ